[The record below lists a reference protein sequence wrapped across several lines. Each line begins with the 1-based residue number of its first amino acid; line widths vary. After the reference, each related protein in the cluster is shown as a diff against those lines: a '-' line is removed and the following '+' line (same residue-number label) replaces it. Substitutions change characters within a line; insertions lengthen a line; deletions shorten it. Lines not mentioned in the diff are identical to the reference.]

1 MQLAQSQAQMAA
13 MAVAKEQ
20 AQEQAEKAQQAQAQ
34 AQQAQALL
42 ALEKAQAEA
51 LAARLQADR
60 SVPECVICMDAE
72 CSILLEPC
80 MHVCC
85 CTGCAAKLGQSPKCP
100 QCRRPVSEKKEL
112 IFS

>member
-13 MAVAKEQ
+13 LTVAK
-20 AQEQAEKAQQAQAQ
+20 EKAQQAQAQ